1 MYNLESQRSE
11 SSAQYERLLRSIKN
25 KEKQAMDAKAKGMHS
40 SFSILME
47 ELSELRRRLRK
58 EQMGSR

>member
-1 MYNLESQRSE
+1 MYNRESRRNE
-11 SSAQYERLLRSIKN
+11 RETQYETLLKTIRN

-58 EQMGSR
+58 EQMGCR

>member
-1 MYNLESQRSE
+1 MYNRE
-11 SSAQYERLLRSIKN
+11 SSRNGRETQYETLLKTIRN

-47 ELSELRRRLRK
+47 ELSELKRRLRR